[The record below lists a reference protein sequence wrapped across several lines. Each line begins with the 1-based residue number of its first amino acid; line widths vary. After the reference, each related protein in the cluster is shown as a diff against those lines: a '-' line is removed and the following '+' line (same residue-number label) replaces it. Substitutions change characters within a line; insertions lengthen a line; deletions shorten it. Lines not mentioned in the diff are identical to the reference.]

1 MFCSSSINGFS
12 LLDIKTE
19 NWTVVQ
25 RVVEAFRCFSMN
37 KQQVWPDSTTFWT
50 FSVSSFFYTHSK
62 TDMWAVKWTS
72 MFKHGVGVGP
82 HVEPCGVGGFGS
94 VPIMSDLTGVQS
106 VLRFWGEYSRRGCFY
121 KPQSVPFGRTP
132 AAKRGS
138 KSAMLA
144 AWGRKNQCSLRFLT
158 AVKSTLLVESEKYLL
173 RSLYSHKILV
183 VLSLQPAWDQ
193 YFTLMGTCWGLEQ
206 INTHLHTEDE
216 TSFKFGVDVVS
227 CFVCDLRGSAELPD
241 LQHLHSVLWE
251 PQLQRFC
258 FI

>member
-25 RVVEAFRCFSMN
+25 RVVEGFRCFSMN

-106 VLRFWGEYSRRGCFY
+106 VLRCGGNIPDVDVFISPRVSHLAEHRRRNVAANQRCWQPEAVKINVRWGFLQQESRRCLWKVRNICCILF
-121 KPQSVPFGRTP
+121 
-132 AAKRGS
+132 
-138 KSAMLA
+138 
-144 AWGRKNQCSLRFLT
+144 T
-158 AVKSTLLVESEKYLL
+158 ATRY
-173 RSLYSHKILV
+173 
-183 VLSLQPAWDQ
+183 
-193 YFTLMGTCWGLEQ
+193 
-206 INTHLHTEDE
+206 
-216 TSFKFGVDVVS
+216 
-227 CFVCDLRGSAELPD
+227 
-241 LQHLHSVLWE
+241 
-251 PQLQRFC
+251 
-258 FI
+258 